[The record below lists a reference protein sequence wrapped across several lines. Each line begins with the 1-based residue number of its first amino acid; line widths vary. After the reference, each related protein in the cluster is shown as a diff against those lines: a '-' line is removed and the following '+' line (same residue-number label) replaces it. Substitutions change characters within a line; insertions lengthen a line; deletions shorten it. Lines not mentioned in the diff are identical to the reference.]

1 MPLGFRHVTL
11 ALPLALACGTTPTE
25 ITAAR
30 ADDPASTFAS
40 QSLAF
45 VDVSVLTMASPN
57 LLEHQ
62 TVIVRDGRIHSMGP
76 VAELVPLTGDQ
87 VILGH
92 GRVLMPALVD
102 MHVHMLTGDVAKYP
116 AHGIGTVRNMWGHAN
131 VRTLRDE
138 VAAGTRFGPQIIT
151 VSSGVDAPPGQW
163 PVTQFVT
170 TADEA
175 RTVVTNMKA
184 LGYGHLKLYT
194 SLSATM
200 FDTLV
205 QLAKDNGMLPLGHV
219 PMSVPVSHALAKG
232 MKSIEHY
239 TGYDRAVSATGAGGT
254 FGWANADETRF
265 ATLVQQTL
273 AAGTWNCPTLA
284 IYAKLSENHASAAN
298 IVASRRRFTR
308 ALHDAGAKL
317 LIGSDAGIEV
327 VAPGSS
333 LQDELDQFV
342 AAGLTPYETLRIATV
357 QAAGFFDRTDFGVI
371 APGARA
377 DLLLIAQNPLE
388 DIRRVREIGGVV
400 LAGAWTPQRDLATRT
415 SGWKE

>member
-1 MPLGFRHVTL
+1 MSYRFRHATL
-11 ALPLALACGTTPTE
+11 VLPLALACGSAPTE
-25 ITAAR
+25 ISAAR
-30 ADDPASTFAS
+30 PDDPASTFAS
-40 QSLAF
+40 QRLAF
-45 VDVSVLTMASPN
+45 VNVSVVTMTSPTV
-57 LLEHQ
+57 LEHQ
-62 TVIVRDGRIHSMGP
+62 TVVVQDGVIASIGPMAQEQALGNATIV
-76 VAELVPLTGDQ
+76 Q
-87 VILGH
+87 GH

-116 AHGIGTVRNMWGHAN
+116 AHGIGTVRNMWGHSN
-131 VRTLRDE
+131 VRTIRDE
-138 VAAGTRFGPQIIT
+138 VAAGTRFGPQVIT

-170 TADEA
+170 NADEA
-175 RTVVTNMKA
+175 RTVVGNMKA

-194 SLSATM
+194 SLSAAM

-205 QLAKDNGMLPLGHV
+205 QLAKDNGMQPLGHV
-219 PMSVPVSHALAKG
+219 PMSVPVAHALAKG

-239 TGYDRAVSATGAGGT
+239 TGYDRAVSATGQGGT

-265 ATLVQQTL
+265 ASLVQQTL

-284 IYAKLSENHASAAN
+284 IYAKLSENQSGAAN
-298 IVASRRRFTR
+298 VVASRRRFTK

-327 VAPGSS
+327 VAPGAS

-357 QAAGFFDRTDFGVI
+357 KAAEFFDRTDFGVI

-377 DLLLIAQNPLE
+377 DLLLIARNPLE
-388 DIRRVREIGGVV
+388 DVRRVREIGGVV
-400 LAGAWTPQRDLATRT
+400 LAGAWTPQRELTTRT
-415 SGWKE
+415 SGWKQ

>member
-1 MPLGFRHVTL
+1 MPLRLRHAAL
-11 ALPLALACGTTPTE
+11 ALPLALACGATTTE
-25 ITAAR
+25 ISAAR
-30 ADDPASTFAS
+30 PDDPASTFAS
-40 QSLAF
+40 QRLMF
-45 VDVSVLTMASPN
+45 VDVSVLTMTSPT

-62 TVIVRDGRIHSMGP
+62 TVVVEDGKIVSVGP
-76 VAELVPLTGDQ
+76 SAELLAVENTT
-87 VILGH
+87 VIQGH

-102 MHVHMLTGDVAKYP
+102 MHVHMLTGDVPKYP

-175 RTVVTNMKA
+175 RTVVGNMKA

-205 QLAKDNGMLPLGHV
+205 QLAKDNGMEPLGHV

-232 MKSIEHY
+232 MKSIEHF
-239 TGYDRAVSATGAGGT
+239 TGYDRAVSATGQGGT

-265 ATLVQQTL
+265 ATLVQQTV

-284 IYAKLSENHASAAN
+284 IYAKLSENQAESAN
-298 IVASRRRFTR
+298 VVASRRRFTK

-327 VAPGSS
+327 VAPGVS
-333 LQDELDQFV
+333 LLDELDQFA

-357 QAAGFFDRTDFGVI
+357 KAAEFFDRSDFGVI
-371 APGARA
+371 TAGARA
-377 DLLLIAQNPLE
+377 DLLLIARNPLE
-388 DIRRVREIGGVV
+388 DVRRVREIGGIV
-400 LAGAWTPQRDLATRT
+400 LAGAWTPQRELATRT
-415 SGWKE
+415 SGWKQ